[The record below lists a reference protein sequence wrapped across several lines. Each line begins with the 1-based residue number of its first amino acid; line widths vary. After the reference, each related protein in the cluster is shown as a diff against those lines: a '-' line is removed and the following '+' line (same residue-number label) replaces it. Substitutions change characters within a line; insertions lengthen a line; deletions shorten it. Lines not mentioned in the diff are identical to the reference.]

1 MTAIPR
7 GQTPALA
14 NILCMLSMLLWA
26 AGLPAADML
35 IGPVPALPLA
45 AARITMA
52 AAVLLP
58 IWWLVEGTQTLRR
71 AAWMRGILVGGLSIG
86 LGAFL
91 MVLGQGMTN
100 SVTVAVIAATM
111 PVIGIAIE
119 VALDGR
125 RLKAGLV
132 LGVLLS
138 LTGGV
143 LALGDVDGGVG
154 LGLGALMC
162 LSSVVAFT
170 LGSRM
175 TVTSFPD
182 MTPLGRTTITLIG
195 ASVATCLAAGV
206 NAALGGAAPDW
217 AVLGWPHLGALALFA
232 IGGMAISQVLWIVA
246 VGQLGIALSALHINA
261 TPFYVMII
269 LFLLGGA
276 WNWTQ
281 ALAAAVVGLG
291 VLIAQGLIPIRG
303 KRHDTIS
310 PIADGS

>member
-1 MTAIPR
+1 MTAIPS
-7 GQTPALA
+7 GQSTALA

-26 AGLPAADML
+26 AGLPAADIL
-35 IGPVPALPLA
+35 IGPVPPLPLA

-58 IWWLVEGTQTLRR
+58 IWWLVEGTATLRR
-71 AAWMRGILVGGLSIG
+71 AAWLRGIMVGGLSIG

-132 LGVLLS
+132 IGVILS

-143 LALGDVDGGVG
+143 MALGDADGGVG

-162 LSSVVAFT
+162 LTSVIVFT
-170 LGSRM
+170 MGSRM
-175 TVTSFPD
+175 TVTSFPE

-217 AVLGWPHLGALALFA
+217 AVLGWQHLGALAIFA
-232 IGGMAISQVLWIVA
+232 ICGMAISQLLWILA
-246 VGQLGIALSALHINA
+246 VGQIGIALSAIHINA

-269 LFLLGGA
+269 LFLMGGT
-276 WNWTQ
+276 WNWMQ
-281 ALAAAVVGLG
+281 AIAAAIVGLG

-303 KRHDTIS
+303 KRRENTAT
-310 PIADGS
+310 IAD